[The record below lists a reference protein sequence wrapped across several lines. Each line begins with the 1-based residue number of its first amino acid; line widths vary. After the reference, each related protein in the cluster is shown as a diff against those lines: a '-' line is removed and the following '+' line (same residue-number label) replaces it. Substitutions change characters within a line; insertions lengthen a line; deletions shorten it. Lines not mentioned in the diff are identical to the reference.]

1 MSSYLRADAY
11 EDYIYYDSQIV
22 DLKQGT
28 EGRPDPVIRIA
39 DTRASPLV
47 LSQREYY
54 FSLIRANLTGMTYNL
69 PLTCSIAQKAP
80 NTDVDL
86 TIWSVTLDLSANYD
100 VPSVGNTQFNITKQ
114 AYLRHIPEFLNE
126 LPPPVPVGGIQNPY
140 NFSTSKYYWLTSFA
154 TFCQMWN
161 TASAQ
166 ALADIQTDFNTQWI
180 ATGTATPPPTLT
192 TTAPFIIYDPGSSLF
207 SIYCDTYGYGDADRL
222 SVGTTSDEQF
232 TIFQN
237 TNLQGMLNNFKCY
250 YLGIDTITGKE
261 YQLLPSNILGQNIG
275 ASASPSSSGSAP
287 TTRYYIL
294 TQDYTSQALWS
305 PTNSIVFLSS
315 QIGTQPEN
323 TNPPVNVDFG
333 TGTGSSTSAT
343 SNVVTDIT
351 LPFTNAGD
359 WRQNINFQP
368 SIYRL
373 ISLGN
378 SDKPIQTIDFTLAW
392 KNRFTGEIVP
402 ITGYNQ
408 ASLSLKIMFVK
419 KTALVNPPY
428 GKLF

>member
-1 MSSYLRADAY
+1 MSYTREDAF

-47 LSQREYY
+47 LSQRQYY
-54 FSLIRANLTGMTYNL
+54 FSLIRANITGMTYNL
-69 PLTCSIAQKAP
+69 PLTCSIIQKAP

-86 TIWSVTLDLSANYD
+86 TIWSLTLDLSANYN
-100 VPSVGNTQFNITKQ
+100 VPLVGNTQFNITKQ
-114 AYLRHIPEFLNE
+114 VYLRHIPEFLNE
-126 LPPPVPVGGIQNPY
+126 LPPSVPVGGIQNPY

-154 TFCQMWN
+154 TFCEMWN

-166 ALADIQTDFNTQWI
+166 AMADIQSEFATQWI
-180 ATGTATPPPTLT
+180 ATGTPNPVPTLIT
-192 TTAPFIIYDPGSSLF
+192 QAPYIIYDQGSSLF
-207 SIYCDTYGYGDADRL
+207 TIYGDTYGFGGNDRIA
-222 SVGTTSDEQF
+222 VGGSDEQF
-232 TIFQN
+232 TLYHN

-250 YLGIDTITGKE
+250 YNGVDTLTGKD
-261 YQLLPSNILGQNIG
+261 YTLIFNNILGQNIG
-275 ASASPSSSGSAP
+275 ASASPSSSTPAP
-287 TTRYYIL
+287 TTRFYLL
-294 TQDYTSQALWS
+294 TQDYPSQALWS

-323 TNPPVNVDFG
+323 TNPPVNVDIG

-343 SNVVTDIT
+343 SNVITDIT
-351 LPFTNAGD
+351 IPFNSAGD

-378 SDKPIQTIDFTLAW
+378 SDRPIQTIDFTLAW
-392 KNRFTGEIVP
+392 KNRYTGEIVP

-408 ASLSLKIMFVK
+408 SSLSLKIMFVK